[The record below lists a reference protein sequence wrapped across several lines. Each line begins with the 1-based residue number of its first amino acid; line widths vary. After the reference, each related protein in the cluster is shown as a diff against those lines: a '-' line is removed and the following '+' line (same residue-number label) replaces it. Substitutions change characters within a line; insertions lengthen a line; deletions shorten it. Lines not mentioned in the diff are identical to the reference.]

1 MEKSSSGDNESSTS
15 LSDLIR
21 LLAWGGGLWFFITNM
36 VVQPFFTKFV
46 YPRMPE
52 HYRTLGNKLFFS
64 QEPAHSLEGDLETKK
79 KIADEIESFKQ
90 IQEVPEVHE
99 VDD

>member
-21 LLAWGGGLWFFITNM
+21 LFAWGGGLWFFITNM
-36 VVQPFFTKFV
+36 VVQPFITKFV

-52 HYRTLGNKLFFS
+52 HYQTLGNKLFFS
-64 QEPAHSLEGDLETKK
+64 SEPAHQLKGDLETKK
-79 KIADEIESFKQ
+79 KVADEVESFK
-90 IQEVPEVHE
+90 
-99 VDD
+99 